1 VIGNKLAND
10 IITYREMCNRENS
23 SLQRGM
29 NFMLGGDYSV
39 ILMSVRKGAPYN
51 DEIRDDGAALIYEG
65 HDIQK
70 SLDLPDPK
78 TIDQPEKN
86 NSGNLTE
93 NGKFHRVAQLAISGG
108 EAPHLVRVYEKL
120 RQGIWSYN
128 GLFKLTNS
136 WIENDGQRNV
146 F

>member
-51 DEIRDDGAALIYEG
+51 D
-65 HDIQK
+65 
-70 SLDLPDPK
+70 
-78 TIDQPEKN
+78 
-86 NSGNLTE
+86 
-93 NGKFHRVAQLAISGG
+93 
-108 EAPHLVRVYEKL
+108 
-120 RQGIWSYN
+120 
-128 GLFKLTNS
+128 
-136 WIENDGQRNV
+136 
-146 F
+146 